1 MGEFLTAK
9 KEKAIC
15 KICKREFIT
24 YDKIPGMF
32 CVRGKD
38 YCSPDC
44 LNKDIKKEEKQNN
57 KICVICKNEF
67 YSRHKIVKT
76 CSKSCASK
84 YRSIT
89 VKRGLKKKYKKLC
102 CICKKPFKTNLKKVR
117 CCGTKCG
124 SKLAS
129 RNRINNYKKYGT

>member
-1 MGEFLTAK
+1 MGNFLTAK

-32 CVRGKD
+32 CIRGKD

-44 LNKDIKKEEKQNN
+44 LKKEIKEEEGQN
-57 KICVICKNEF
+57 KTICVICKNEF
-67 YSRHKIVKT
+67 YSRSKIVKT
-76 CSKSCASK
+76 CSKSCSSK

-102 CICKKPFKTNLKKVR
+102 CICKKSFKTNLKKAR